1 MNDIK
6 QEHKHYFR
14 KIVILIILFIII
26 VFLYARFIGTK
37 GVITKEYNI
46 KNKMIS
52 NNFNGVKIIHFGDLL
67 LSNEID
73 EQQLNK
79 IVNSINKVKPD
90 IVIFSGNLMYNI
102 KKFTSKNEELL
113 IKYLKKINPTMGSYY
128 ITGIMDKNK
137 KQYDNIMSSSSFI
150 NIDNKEEVIYR
161 NTLQGISLTGLM
173 SDDKI
178 ILKENTYNIIVVND
192 DKNIDKILSK
202 DLKPNLILGGNAL
215 NGSVIIPFY
224 GPILLESGIKY
235 YAPHYTKN
243 NVEIFITSGIGTKK
257 YNFRLN
263 NSPSIN
269 FYRLTSL
276 Q

>member
-6 QEHKHYFR
+6 QERKHYFR

-73 EQQLNK
+73 KQQLNK

-173 SDDKI
+173 NDDKI

>member
-6 QEHKHYFR
+6 QERKHYFR

>member
-6 QEHKHYFR
+6 QERKHYFR

-37 GVITKEYNI
+37 GVITKEYNN
-46 KNKMIS
+46 KKKMIS
-52 NNFNGVKIIHFGDLL
+52 NNLNGVQIIHFGDLL

-73 EQQLNK
+73 KQQLNK

-173 SDDKI
+173 NDDKI

>member
-6 QEHKHYFR
+6 QERKHYFR

-73 EQQLNK
+73 KQQLNK

>member
-6 QEHKHYFR
+6 QECKHYFR

-73 EQQLNK
+73 KQQLNK

-173 SDDKI
+173 NDDKI